1 MTYLLNHPEKVY
13 SPSLLFYRTQIINN
27 ISRMINLAGSAER
40 LVPHV
45 KTHKTAEIVKLQ
57 LAEGITKFKCAT
69 IAEAEMIAEAGGKW
83 ILVAY
88 QMVGPNIERLFA
100 LRSLYPD
107 VTISSVIDNDITL
120 EQLNLASK
128 KHGIVSPIFIDVNN
142 GMNRTGC
149 EIGKSMHELI
159 KKIKDSVH
167 VKLKGLHVY
176 DGHIHNED
184 FAERKQIADRAFDSI
199 KDLVVF
205 IKEQIGESPMIIAG
219 GSPTFTVHQLR
230 DQVYLSPGT
239 NVLWDFGYAAH
250 YEEQAFEYGALL
262 LTRVISK
269 PTKGI
274 LTIDL
279 GHKAV
284 AAENPIGNR
293 FRILNLPNYTL
304 LSQSEEHGV
313 VKVDEE
319 TWESIQIG
327 AILYAV
333 PYHVCPT
340 VALHQT
346 AYVVEEGNVIDEWK
360 VIARNR
366 VITL

>member
-1 MTYLLNHPEKVY
+1 MSYLLHHPEKVY

-27 ISRMINLAGSAER
+27 ISRMINLAGSADR

-57 LAEGITKFKCAT
+57 LEEGITKFKCAT
-69 IAEAEMIAEAGGKW
+69 IAEAEMVAQAGGKW
-83 ILVAY
+83 ILLAY
-88 QMVGPNIERLFA
+88 QMVGPNIDRLFA
-100 LRSLYPD
+100 LRKDFPD
-107 VTISSVIDNDITL
+107 VTFLSLIDHESPL
-120 EQLNLASK
+120 EQLNAISI
-128 KHGIVSPIFIDVNN
+128 KHAMVSPVFIDINN

-149 EIGKSMHELI
+149 EIGPRLNELI
-159 KKIKDSVH
+159 KKMKDCLH
-167 VKLKGLHVY
+167 IKLKGLHVY
-176 DGHIHNED
+176 DGHIHTED
-184 FAERKQIADRAFDSI
+184 FLERKQIADQAFESI
-199 KDLVVF
+199 REVVAR
-205 IKEQIGESPMIIAG
+205 IKEEMKESPMIIAG

-239 NVLWDFGYAAH
+239 NVLWDDGYASH
-250 YEEQAFEYGALL
+250 YQEQAFDYGALL

-269 PTKGI
+269 PTTGI
-274 LTIDL
+274 ITIDL

-284 AAENPIGNR
+284 AAENPIEKR
-293 FRILNLPNYTL
+293 FRILYLPDYTL

-313 VKVDEE
+313 LRVDEE
-319 TWESIQIG
+319 TWESLPIG
-327 AILYAV
+327 TVLYAV

-346 AYVVEEGNVIDEWK
+346 AYVIEEGIVIDEWN

-366 VITL
+366 VISL